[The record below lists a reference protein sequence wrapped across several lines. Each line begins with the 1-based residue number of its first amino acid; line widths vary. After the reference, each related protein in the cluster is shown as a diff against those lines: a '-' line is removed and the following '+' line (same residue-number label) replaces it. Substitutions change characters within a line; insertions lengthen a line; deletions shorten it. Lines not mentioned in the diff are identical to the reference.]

1 MAASNRTPLGTQ
13 YTINLCTHM
22 AARMQVK
29 QIQAN
34 GLDFVFLEAG
44 PTDGQLALFL
54 HGYPDGAS
62 TWEHQLPAFAA
73 AGYRAVAPWLRGY
86 PPTEIPPPDAY
97 YDRATLAVDVAALI
111 EALSP
116 GEPCVLIGQDWGAAI
131 SYGVLAAFPQLV
143 SRAVLLSVPHPA
155 EVRATIKKS
164 PRHALRSFHWFL
176 FQLPWLPEWLCA
188 RRGYAFL
195 ETLWKLWSPDF
206 HDQAHVAEIRR
217 AMATP
222 GALKASLAYY
232 RAMFRKSKA
241 DPALSEVR
249 ARLEHPIRVPTRV
262 LCGSRDMRKEM
273 LEDQRRHFIAD
284 YDWTTV
290 EGAGHFL
297 HRERP
302 DAVNIL
308 LLDWVGHQIHK
319 AR

>member
-1 MAASNRTPLGTQ
+1 
-13 YTINLCTHM
+13 
-22 AARMQVK
+22 MQVK

-34 GLDFVFLEAG
+34 HLNFAILEAG
-44 PTDGQLALFL
+44 PADGPLALFL
-54 HGYPDGAS
+54 HGYPDSAK

-86 PPTEIPPPDAY
+86 PPTEIPPPGAY

-116 GEPCVLIGQDWGAAI
+116 GKPCVLIGQDWGAAI
-131 SYGVLAAFPQLV
+131 GYGVLAAFPQLV
-143 SRAVLLSVPHPA
+143 SHAVLLSVPHPA
-155 EVRATIKKS
+155 AVRATLKKS
-164 PRHALRSFHWFL
+164 PKHALRSFHWFL

-188 RRGYAFL
+188 RRDYAFL

-206 HDQAHVAEIRR
+206 NDQAHVAEIRR

-222 GALKASLAYY
+222 GALEASLAYY

-241 DPALSEVR
+241 DPALTDVR
-249 ARLEHPIRVPTRV
+249 AQLEQPIKVPTRV

-273 LEDQRRHFIAD
+273 LEDQRRYFTAD
-284 YDWTTV
+284 YDWTIV
-290 EGAGHFL
+290 EGTGHFL

-302 DAVNIL
+302 DAVNAL
-308 LLDWVGHQIHK
+308 LLDWLSRQASSVD
-319 AR
+319 